1 MPHPLPKVPP
11 PATLIKTTEMMGTD
25 IITRQLIFKRV
36 WTLYSFK
43 KYKCSGHRLTITVIF
58 IDQRE
63 REGGGGAIYV
73 YVIGE

>member
-1 MPHPLPKVPP
+1 
-11 PATLIKTTEMMGTD
+11 MMGTD

-63 REGGGGAIYV
+63 REGGGCICNRGMNMHMYINMQAYIQ
-73 YVIGE
+73 

>member
-1 MPHPLPKVPP
+1 
-11 PATLIKTTEMMGTD
+11 MMGTD

-63 REGGGGAIYV
+63 RERGGYICICNRGMNMHMYINMQAYIQ
-73 YVIGE
+73 

>member
-1 MPHPLPKVPP
+1 
-11 PATLIKTTEMMGTD
+11 MMGTD

-63 REGGGGAIYV
+63 RGGGYICICNRGMNMHMYINMQAYIQ
-73 YVIGE
+73 